1 MFWRLKVKWEYRM
14 YSDRY
19 MKWRFY
25 IRRPLCLLGWHDY
38 IVDFC
43 FSGDKIQVAKWCPI
57 CNKTKE
63 VITQDKMTD
72 GSGII

>member
-1 MFWRLKVKWEYRM
+1 MFGKVKHAWEYRL

-38 IVDFC
+38 IVDFY
-43 FSGDKIQVAKWCPI
+43 FSGDSLQVSTWCPI
-57 CNKTKE
+57 CNKVKE
-63 VITQDKMTD
+63 HIAQEKMTD